1 MGKGWKTG
9 EETDNQQCCLLRCIF
24 IVFYLLCLIYGTLYN
39 ECVLQSLWVL
49 EPPPPSPPLPSR
61 CFIPSHLGRAVLH
74 PAVHDPLRWSPL
86 IPPSS

>member
-49 EPPPPSPPLPSR
+49 EPPPPSSLFFLPPTAFPIGLFPH
-61 CFIPSHLGRAVLH
+61 I
-74 PAVHDPLRWSPL
+74 
-86 IPPSS
+86 

>member
-49 EPPPPSPPLPSR
+49 DPPPLT
-61 CFIPSHLGRAVLH
+61 
-74 PAVHDPLRWSPL
+74 
-86 IPPSS
+86 